1 MLEVAHS
8 FVRPKLPTFVIR
20 NRSDRRTDVIVTY
33 VDGEGKSG
41 QYYASRYAE
50 QNRIQVRSIL
60 SPSKFST
67 SFQAYVSKHGSVAA
81 VLVVDDIVATG
92 DLLSRKLTTFVRE
105 NEAILQSAAV
115 PIVAIALT
123 GTPDGETRVR
133 NTLQEFNWLDFDL
146 RICEP
151 LIARSFA
158 FDPTN
163 RIWETQ
169 DDLERAKALCRDF
182 GANIYRDAPLGYG
195 DQGLLVVFPETCPN
209 NTLPIIHSASR
220 SDAQRKWSPLFPRI
234 TN

>member
-1 MLEVAHS
+1 
-8 FVRPKLPTFVIR
+8 
-20 NRSDRRTDVIVTY
+20 
-33 VDGEGKSG
+33 
-41 QYYASRYAE
+41 
-50 QNRIQVRSIL
+50 
-60 SPSKFST
+60 
-67 SFQAYVSKHGSVAA
+67 
-81 VLVVDDIVATG
+81 VDDIVATG
-92 DLLSRKLTTFVRE
+92 DSLAGKLMEFIRE
-105 NEAILQSAAV
+105 NEAILRDAAA

-133 NTLQEFNWLDFDL
+133 NAMQEFNWLDFDL

-151 LIARSFA
+151 LIAGSFA

-169 DDLERAKALCRDF
+169 EDLERAKALCRDL

-195 DQGLLVVFPETCPN
+195 DQSLLVVFPETCPN

-220 SDAQRKWSPLFPRI
+220 SNAQRKWSPLFPRV